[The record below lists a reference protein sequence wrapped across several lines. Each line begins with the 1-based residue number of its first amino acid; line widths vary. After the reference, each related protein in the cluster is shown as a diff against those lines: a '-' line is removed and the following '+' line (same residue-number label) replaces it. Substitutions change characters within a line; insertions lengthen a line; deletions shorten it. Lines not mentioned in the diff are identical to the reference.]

1 MLQVLFLSERNPS
14 TQTRVAGGGE
24 NRWAS
29 HRLGSRGRPRVEV
42 RAEIRQVY
50 LGAVVLGVGE
60 SFWGVVAACSV
71 MSVPDRA
78 IVMFDR
84 SLPIVRITVPDLMGP
99 TSRAA
104 DRGRAALGR
113 HEASSPWI

>member
-1 MLQVLFLSERNPS
+1 
-14 TQTRVAGGGE
+14 
-24 NRWAS
+24 
-29 HRLGSRGRPRVEV
+29 
-42 RAEIRQVY
+42 
-50 LGAVVLGVGE
+50 
-60 SFWGVVAACSV
+60 